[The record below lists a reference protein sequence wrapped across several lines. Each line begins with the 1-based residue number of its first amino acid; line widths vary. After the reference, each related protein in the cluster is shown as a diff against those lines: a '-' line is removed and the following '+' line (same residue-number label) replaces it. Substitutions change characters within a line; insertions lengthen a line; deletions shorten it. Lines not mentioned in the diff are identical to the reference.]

1 MDDRCA
7 PFYAR
12 AIAILHPE
20 FDGLAELRRSKAD
33 AVLGTQIGAPAR
45 ETSEELCVPGRWY
58 SLAGWLAAYEAAHFG
73 PTPCNQIVEP
83 NVPFLSPLS
92 V

>member
-1 MDDRCA
+1 MDDHCA

-20 FDGLAELRRSKAD
+20 FDSLAEFSKSKAD
-33 AVLGTQIGAPAR
+33 AVLGTQIGARAR

-58 SLAGWLAAYEAAHFG
+58 SLAGWLEAHEAAHFG
-73 PTPCNQIVEP
+73 PTPSNQTVEP
-83 NVPFLSPLS
+83 NVPFLSPLR